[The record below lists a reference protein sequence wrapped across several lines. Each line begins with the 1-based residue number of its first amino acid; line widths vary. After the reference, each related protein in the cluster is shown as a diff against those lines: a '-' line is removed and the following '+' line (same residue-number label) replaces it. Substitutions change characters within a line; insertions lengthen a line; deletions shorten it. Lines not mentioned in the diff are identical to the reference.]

1 MKTTT
6 LLIVLLLFSSVFTT
20 AQVTLFSG
28 LMKSEIKP
36 RTAPPPP
43 LPPPPPSD
51 SNLMNVNIWP
61 SPAPGDFNLLIRT
74 PVNEKIEVQ
83 VFDLSGRA
91 VLRFEPQNEQT
102 LPFGSTLSPGLYIV
116 YIRQAQFFEEP
127 FKVMKQ

>member
-1 MKTTT
+1 MKTHI
-6 LLIVLLLFSSVFTT
+6 LLTVLLMLSSIITT
-20 AQVTLFSG
+20 AQITVFGSQL
-28 LMKSEIKP
+28 KSEIKP

-51 SNLMNVNIWP
+51 SNLVNVNIWP

-102 LPFGSTLSPGLYIV
+102 LAFGSTLSPGLYIV
-116 YIRQAQFFEEP
+116 HIRQAQFFEEP